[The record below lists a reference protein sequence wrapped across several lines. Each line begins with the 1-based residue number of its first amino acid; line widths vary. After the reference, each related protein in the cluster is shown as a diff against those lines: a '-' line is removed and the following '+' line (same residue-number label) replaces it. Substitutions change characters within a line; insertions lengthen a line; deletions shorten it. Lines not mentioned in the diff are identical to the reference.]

1 MQAAGLLDA
10 PRVIAYCGGG
20 IAATSVAF
28 TLARLGATDVAVY
41 DGSLV
46 DWSSDPLLP
55 METDV

>member
-1 MQAAGLLDA
+1 M
-10 PRVIAYCGGG
+10 
-20 IAATSVAF
+20 
-28 TLARLGATDVAVY
+28 DVAVY